1 MREFKVLVCALAF
14 AACGDDGGG
23 GSGAGSNN
31 GQVSEE
37 LEGYC
42 IATFTGEHDLLNLGG
57 DVALHAE
64 EGQRYLL
71 TGLPDSPAIVYQHQD
86 GAFDLELDVG
96 TAPIDAPCLADG
108 AALTS
113 EYVVFAQ
120 LDVYSDQA
128 LQNLV
133 CTIEKFT
140 RGSPTNGF
148 GYGYVANN
156 VYEVILGG
164 GFCDGL
170 ESGYVEATRITI
182 GDMGHVG
189 VPVRQLFKLQE

>member
-23 GSGAGSNN
+23 SGAGSNN
-31 GQVSEE
+31 GQVSDE

-42 IATFTGEHDLLNLGG
+42 IATFTAEHDVLNLGG

-71 TGLPDSPAIVYQHQD
+71 TGLPDSPAIVYQHED
-86 GAFDLELDVG
+86 GAFDLELDVD
-96 TAPIDAPCLADG
+96 TAPIEAPCLAEG
-108 AALTS
+108 AALDS
-113 EYVVFAQ
+113 EYVAFAR
-120 LDVYSDQA
+120 LEVYSDQA
-128 LQNLV
+128 LQDLV

-140 RGSPTNGF
+140 RGSPMGF
-148 GYGYVANN
+148 GYGYVADN
-156 VYEVILGG
+156 VYEVFLGG

-170 ESGYVEATRITI
+170 ASGYVEATRITI

-189 VPVRQLFKLQE
+189 VPVLRLFRLQE

>member
-1 MREFKVLVCALAF
+1 MREFNSLVYALAL
-14 AACGDDGGG
+14 AACGG
-23 GSGAGSNN
+23 GSDDDDDSNN
-31 GQVSEE
+31 GQVSDE
-37 LEGYC
+37 LAGYC
-42 IATFTGEHDLLNLGG
+42 LATFTADHELLNPLG
-57 DVALHAE
+57 DVALRVE
-64 EGQRYLL
+64 TGQRYLL
-71 TGLPDSPAIVYQHQD
+71 TGLPDSPAIVYQHRD

-113 EYVVFAQ
+113 EYVAFAQ

-128 LQNLV
+128 LQNRV
-133 CTIEKFT
+133 CTIEKFMA
-140 RGSPTNGF
+140 GGPV

-156 VYEVILGG
+156 VYEVLLDG

-170 ESGYVEATRITI
+170 ETGFVPATTVMV

-189 VPVRQLFKLQE
+189 VPILQLFQLQE

>member
-1 MREFKVLVCALAF
+1 MRGFKVLVCALVF

-23 GSGAGSNN
+23 GSDAGSNN

-37 LEGYC
+37 VEGYC

-86 GAFDLELDVG
+86 GAFDLELDVD
-96 TAPIDAPCLADG
+96 TAPIDAPCLAEG

-120 LDVYSDQA
+120 LDVAGERHGVHAFVVPIRTDGRPA
-128 LQNLV
+128 TGV
-133 CTIEKFT
+133 RIEDDGLKM
-140 RGSPTNGF
+140 GLNG
-148 GYGYVANN
+148 VANGKLWFHQ
-156 VYEVILGG
+156 E
-164 GFCDGL
+164 
-170 ESGYVEATRITI
+170 R
-182 GDMGHVG
+182 
-189 VPVRQLFKLQE
+189 VPRAALPNRFPHGPDAGP